1 MHGKGGTPNMYNIG
15 KKILYKAIAV
25 TVVAAILFFL
35 QANVN
40 YADQEIPD
48 AAEETDQQGQY
59 GGTLIFT
66 TPDGESATVLGYPA
80 TASNSLAIMI
90 AAPAVEQ
97 LFRLNEDG

>member
-1 MHGKGGTPNMYNIG
+1 MYNIA

-48 AAEETDQQGQY
+48 AAEETDPQGQY
-59 GGTLIFT
+59 GGTLILPPPT
-66 TPDGESATVLGYPA
+66 ERAPLCW
-80 TASNSLAIMI
+80 AIPLRQAI
-90 AAPAVEQ
+90 PWP
-97 LFRLNEDG
+97 L